1 MSKLKKKSEF
11 IVSRLGVCSDEKATS
26 VLEDWMYETA
36 HIKKGLY

>member
-36 HIKKGLY
+36 HIKKDLY